1 MIWGLEKQPIGTPKK
16 RKKVSG
22 QTDARRAD
30 LPAWSYLVALSLS
43 ALLLSLLFCFSSSS
57 LRRRRRSIVVPVAVE
72 AEFEAKKKR
81 EESETKRDGKNKA
94 PKTGKRQD
102 EII

>member
-1 MIWGLEKQPIGTPKK
+1 M
-16 RKKVSG
+16 
-22 QTDARRAD
+22 
-30 LPAWSYLVALSLS
+30 
-43 ALLLSLLFCFSSSS
+43 
-57 LRRRRRSIVVPVAVE
+57 VPVAVE